1 MKKFLASLL
10 AVSMVAG
17 MAATSFAYE
26 VKDGTPDKDDPSVAF
41 EAMIKEK
48 SGHYYYDDDDGYP
61 IADVLIGPFG
71 YDSEDKNL
79 KTDNS
84 IEFGKTAYYLLTAL
98 SLEGADKEKDYT
110 NENKGAADK
119 DEILDAAK
127 VRLITDSN
135 STSNLKIKEDLEEG
149 KDLIKGIAVSKKKI
163 NDVGYY
169 EHEAGSD
176 LDDKFIPDPK
186 ALKLLEKYGFK
197 EGKYYYMIAL
207 TIEDSSSVSDDDI
220 IGTFTLSKS
229 KKPKC
234 DDIDFDFAINVDWEY
249 SYRKNSDELVITGDF
264 EPVLAEKYYA
274 MKFDCDE
281 EIEITFEDDS
291 TFTVDVSGQPKT
303 LLYYD
308 TDFNSKIAAK
318 YPLAE
323 LNFWNGNGAK
333 FNRTGEFFLAV
344 GEDAEDYAQ
353 FLYQVNSD
361 GSLSEVAGAEY
372 DDSDGGFYF
381 KTRTLGTYVFSDME
395 LEVGGSSSSDKD
407 DAIVVSPVEP
417 VTPVTPINPG
427 TGARA

>member
-1 MKKFLASLL
+1 
-10 AVSMVAG
+10 
-17 MAATSFAYE
+17 
-26 VKDGTPDKDDPSVAF
+26 
-41 EAMIKEK
+41 
-48 SGHYYYDDDDGYP
+48 
-61 IADVLIGPFG
+61 
-71 YDSEDKNL
+71 
-79 KTDNS
+79 
-84 IEFGKTAYYLLTAL
+84 
-98 SLEGADKEKDYT
+98 
-110 NENKGAADK
+110 
-119 DEILDAAK
+119 
-127 VRLITDSN
+127 
-135 STSNLKIKEDLEEG
+135 
-149 KDLIKGIAVSKKKI
+149 
-163 NDVGYY
+163 
-169 EHEAGSD
+169 
-176 LDDKFIPDPK
+176 
-186 ALKLLEKYGFK
+186 
-197 EGKYYYMIAL
+197 MIAL

-395 LEVGGSSSSDKD
+395 LEVGGSSSPDKD